1 MEIKK
6 FLKKDVELNNE
17 DVDIEGLTAELRK
30 GYVVEKDIVAKL
42 QKQHEEELAAKVK
55 EYTNKIASLQNDFDS
70 LSTKYSQNADEL
82 KLSNLKN
89 TILSNGFK
97 GEDVAE
103 VANLRTTMYKEI
115 TDDNEA
121 LEKVKERY
129 GKVYFD
135 TKVDSAPNEPKMQTT
150 PQTVEQPVITRN
162 TSIKELMKN

>member
-6 FLKKDVELNNE
+6 LLKKDVELNNE

-129 GKVYFD
+129 GKVYLIL
-135 TKVDSAPNEPKMQTT
+135 K
-150 PQTVEQPVITRN
+150 
-162 TSIKELMKN
+162 